1 MDSLTSRQLSE
12 WEAYDRLDPIGTWRD
27 DFRLAYLSSLITNI
41 AISIHGKKG
50 AKHTTPMDFMLDW
63 DVKEKK
69 INVQSVEEQKRIL
82 MDLFEVHNKRVAGR
96 VTPPVKKTNRK

>member
-1 MDSLTSRQLSE
+1 LDSLTSRQLSE

-41 AISIHGKKG
+41 AICVHGKKG
-50 AKHTTPMDFMLDW
+50 AKHTIPMDFMLDW

-82 MDLFEVHNKRVAGR
+82 MDIFGEHNKRVASGKI
-96 VTPPVKKTNRK
+96 PSVKKKEKK